1 MADTIQDALKT
12 KVLEDL
18 VVVKER
24 PVVVEKQPTK
34 AKVEAAIVLL
44 KENKLEELGTGRF
57 AREAGLTRKQVKK
70 LRQAVDERVAELRP
84 VETDLLEKVTK

>member
-84 VETDLLEKVTK
+84 AEADLLEKVTK